1 MDIRTERYGP
11 IVVLRM
17 AGRLDAFGAKALD
30 QALDEILAAP
40 DRDDGPDMA
49 GLVLDI
55 PGVNYLSSAG
65 VRSLL
70 AALKALKARGG
81 VLALAGTGDYCRKVL
96 EMSGLLPAFPMLP
109 DSAEAMDFCLA
120 RVRDAR
126 VLARWDS
133 LETAETEAGSF
144 RFVPGSNDPG
154 AARVLGHV
162 SNVLESSITRGRMF
176 EKRFSDTEYSIG
188 LGSLG
193 GELEESFG
201 LLGEM
206 MTIGGTMVWLPTDGN
221 DTADF
226 LIPKVDTGAVTIK
239 TGFNVALN
247 GKFNECAMFEAA
259 SPQGATVSEL
269 YRAVFELARERRS
282 DFKGVVGMAAW
293 AEMGEVYGSGIK
305 RSPVT
310 DNAPADGNPIIS
322 PEHVGDWFD
331 ADTEPRHRDV
341 TALTVGL
348 GADLTGELDLK
359 RDELE
364 SVFYLHP
371 AATADKAEM
380 LHNHAVIFSP
390 LPMPEKMADLDRAV
404 RQVVDEA
411 EFIDMRH
418 LLDTSRI
425 HRAFLGLT
433 YIQRFVPD
441 EG

>member
-11 IVVLRM
+11 ILVLRM
-17 AGRLDAFGAKALD
+17 AGRLDAHGAKALD
-30 QALDEILAAP
+30 DILATALDHEV
-40 DRDDGPDMA
+40 A
-49 GLVLDI
+49 GLVLDL
-55 PGVNYLSSAG
+55 PSVSYLSSAG

-70 AALKALKARGG
+70 AALKALKGRGG

-96 EMSGLLPAFPMLP
+96 EMSGLLPSFAMLP
-109 DSAEAMDFCLA
+109 DSASAMDFCLA
-120 RVRDAR
+120 RVRDAK

-133 LETAETEAGSF
+133 LETAATEAGAF
-144 RFVPGSNDPG
+144 RFVPGSNNPG
-154 AARVLGHV
+154 SARVLGHV
-162 SNVLESSITRGRMF
+162 SHVLEASITFDRMF
-176 EKRFSDTEYSIG
+176 EKGFSDTEYSIG

-206 MTIGGTMVWLPTDGN
+206 MTVGGTMVWLPTDGN

-239 TGFNVALN
+239 TAFNVALD
-247 GKFNECAMFEAA
+247 GTFNECAMFEAS
-259 SPQGATVSEL
+259 SPEGATVAEL
-269 YRAVFELARERRS
+269 YRAVFDLARERRS
-282 DFKGVVGMAAW
+282 DFRGVVGLAAW
-293 AEMGEVYGSGIK
+293 ADMAEVYGSGIRK
-305 RSPVT
+305 SPVT
-310 DNAPADGNPIIS
+310 DNAPADGRPIIA
-322 PEHVGDWFD
+322 PEHVGEWFD
-331 ADTEPRHRDV
+331 ADVEPRHRDV

-348 GADLTGELDLK
+348 GVDLSGELDGID
-359 RDELE
+359 REELE

-371 AATADKAEM
+371 SATADRTEM
-380 LHNHAVIFSP
+380 LHNHAVIFSK

-411 EFIDMRH
+411 EFMDMRH

-425 HRAFLGLT
+425 RRAFLGLT

-441 EG
+441 ER